1 MAVNDMIFTFQT
13 QCSKQEPAF
22 DGTYSHSW
30 PYKNCDLTPKY
41 LLIQYMCPKRL
52 NKRCHWRASGLV
64 SFRLVL
70 RQLPFIIFSI
80 LVCSRQL
87 DDMNCSER
95 LVWPTHNG
103 IYGMVTP
110 ATVKII
116 TCQIVSLNKT
126 AIYKSVSL
134 ILEEASGGLLC
145 LSRPSAVRM

>member
-13 QCSKQEPAF
+13 RYSKQVPAF
-22 DGTYSHSW
+22 DGTFSHSW
-30 PYKNCDLTPKY
+30 LKNGDLTLKY
-41 LLIQYMCPKRL
+41 LLIHYVCPKRL

-70 RQLPFIIFSI
+70 CQLPFIIFSI

-87 DDMNCSER
+87 DDMNCFER

-145 LSRPSAVRM
+145 LSRH